1 MSACVLLNMS
11 LYCGNK
17 FWIYFID
24 FVTVSLVS

>member
-17 FWIYFID
+17 FCICFVD
-24 FVTVSLVS
+24 FVVVSLVS